1 MYIKFL
7 ITFNFKIVKLNWSMN
22 CFLFCKS
29 IKFLMEFQS
38 TDSKTEKLQLT
49 ALCQIGLMSPNI
61 EIKQP

>member
-38 TDSKTEKLQLT
+38 TDSKT
-49 ALCQIGLMSPNI
+49 ALCQIGLMSSNI

>member
-38 TDSKTEKLQLT
+38 TDSKTEKAT
-49 ALCQIGLMSPNI
+49 INTFSV
-61 EIKQP
+61 

>member
-1 MYIKFL
+1 
-7 ITFNFKIVKLNWSMN
+7 MN

-38 TDSKTEKLQLT
+38 TDSKTEKAT
-49 ALCQIGLMSPNI
+49 INGSMSNRTDESNI

>member
-38 TDSKTEKLQLT
+38 TDSKTEKAKLTLSQFRLLIYICNFVLQ
-49 ALCQIGLMSPNI
+49 
-61 EIKQP
+61 

>member
-38 TDSKTEKLQLT
+38 TDSKT